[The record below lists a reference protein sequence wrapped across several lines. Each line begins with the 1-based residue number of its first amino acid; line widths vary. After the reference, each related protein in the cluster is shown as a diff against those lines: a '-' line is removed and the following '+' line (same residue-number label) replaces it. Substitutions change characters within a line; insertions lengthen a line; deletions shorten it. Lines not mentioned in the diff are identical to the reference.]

1 MYICRNFKS
10 LRIKSYNDP
19 IYGFISIPFP
29 FLSTLIQEPVF
40 QRLRRIQ
47 QMGLSHYVFSGATHH
62 RFAHALGAMHLM
74 HKSLDV
80 LTNKGISISN
90 AEKEAA
96 MIAILLHDIGHGPFS
111 HALEGVLIKDISHES
126 LSLSLMTSLNQKHNG
141 KLSLAIE
148 MFTNEYKRPFFHQL
162 VSSQLDM
169 DRLDYLKRDS
179 FYSGVTEGNINTDR
193 IITMLMVHNDQLVV
207 EDKGI
212 YSVEKFLL
220 ARRLMYWA
228 VYLHKT
234 SFAAEEVLKRI
245 ILRAKELVADG
256 QTIEASADLFYIIKA
271 SHKTIDQIDMD
282 HYTAIDDVDVL
293 SMIKAGVKHNDSV
306 FSALCHMMHSRQ
318 LPKIN
323 VSNESF
329 STRFLKA
336 KKESAI
342 KALNLFPENIPY
354 FVFDGEMKNMA
365 YNLKQSPIR
374 LIDKN
379 GNIKELLAGSD
390 QSNLNILTK
399 AVTKYYCCFPK

>member
-1 MYICRNFKS
+1 
-10 LRIKSYNDP
+10 LRIKSYSDP
-19 IYGFISIPFP
+19 IYGFISIPSP

-74 HKSLDV
+74 HKSLNV
-80 LTNKGISISN
+80 LSNKGISISN

-96 MIAILLHDIGHGPFS
+96 LIAILLHDIGHGPFS
-111 HALEGVLIKDISHES
+111 HALEGVLIQDTSHER
-126 LSLSLMTSLNQKHNG
+126 LSLALMTSLNRKHNG

-148 MFTNEYKRPFFHQL
+148 MFTNEYQRPFFHQL

-212 YSVEKFLL
+212 YSIEKFLL

-234 SFAAEEVLKRI
+234 SFVAEEVLKRV
-245 ILRAKELVADG
+245 ILRAKELLAHG
-256 QTIEASADLFYIIKA
+256 QIIDASADLLYFMKA
-271 SHKTIDQIDMD
+271 PHRTIDQIDMNR
-282 HYTAIDDVDVL
+282 YTAIDDIDVL
-293 SMIKAGVKHNDSV
+293 SMIKAGVKHEDSV
-306 FSALCHMMHSRQ
+306 FSALCHMILARQ

-323 VSNESF
+323 LSNESF
-329 STRFLKA
+329 SSRFLETKRKSA
-336 KKESAI
+336 KQAFKLS
-342 KALNLFPENIPY
+342 PENIPY

-365 YNLKQSPIR
+365 YNLTQSPIQ
-374 LIDKN
+374 LMDKN

-390 QSNLNILTK
+390 LSNLKMLTK